1 MPISCFRLRD
11 KVFVIELRYTKDVCL
26 QATACLLVAYVAKVQ
41 PHELGGFQMV
51 QILLHLCKACVA
63 SSTMGGFIT
72 IRPST
77 VNIVERAAI
86 IDCFLLQF
94 GCPSVFGCLLLCE
107 DPLFWRIILWNLCR
121 SIIYPSPKLSSESL
135 YAVPALLHVYN
146 PYLQHIVKC
155 KGSSLH
161 TKLLI
166 TNGQQPLHLPNHFL
180 EDTIS
185 GEAALKSPMDIFL
198 SCEQS
203 HS

>member
-1 MPISCFRLRD
+1 M
-11 KVFVIELRYTKDVCL
+11 IELRYIKDVCL
-26 QATACLLVAYVAKVQ
+26 QATAYLLVADFAKVQ
-41 PHELGGFQMV
+41 AHELGGCQMV
-51 QILLHLCKACVA
+51 QISLHLCKAYVA

-72 IRPST
+72 MRPST

-185 GEAALKSPMDIFL
+185 GEAALKGSMDMFL
-198 SCEQS
+198 SCDQP
-203 HS
+203 HY